1 MGDESRQCK
10 GITRTSRR
18 CRRSAKAGS
27 DFCGLHDGRGKAP
40 GAPLGNQNA
49 FKHGLYSELFT
60 PDEFEAL
67 ARFGAAEG
75 LADEIAL
82 LRAKIYSAVKK
93 GGAELDA
100 IGRACGRLTQM
111 LKAQRLLTGKSAN
124 EFERTLD
131 EVLASVTLEL
141 DLKL

>member
-1 MGDESRQCK
+1 M
-10 GITRTSRR
+10 
-18 CRRSAKAGS
+18 
-27 DFCGLHDGRGKAP
+27 
-40 GAPLGNQNA
+40 
-49 FKHGLYSELFT
+49 
-60 PDEFEAL
+60 
-67 ARFGAAEG
+67 
-75 LADEIAL
+75 ADEIAL
-82 LRAKIYSAVKK
+82 LRAKIYSAVKQ

-141 DLKL
+141 GLKL